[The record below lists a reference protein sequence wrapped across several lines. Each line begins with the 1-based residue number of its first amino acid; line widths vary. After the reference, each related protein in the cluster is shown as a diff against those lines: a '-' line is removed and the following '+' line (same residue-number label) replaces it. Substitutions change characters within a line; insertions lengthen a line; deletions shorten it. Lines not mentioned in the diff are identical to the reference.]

1 MSKNNQKQAVSP
13 VQELGLT
20 LDDLVKRGARQ
31 VIQQA
36 IEAELAE
43 LLSTC
48 SNITTLHGK
57 RAVVRNGYLPEREVL
72 TAAGQI
78 VVQVPKV
85 RDRTGSGIKFNSNV
99 VPPYVR
105 KSPRVSA
112 ALPWLYLKGIS
123 TGNMADALKVL
134 LGDDARG
141 LSANVVSRL
150 KEQWAG
156 EHTNWNRRDLSL
168 SRYVY
173 WWADGIHTGL
183 RSEHSDGQCLLV
195 IVGVTPEGTK
205 ERVAIGDGYRES
217 KESWKDLLLDLKQR
231 GLQSGPLLAAGDGAM
246 GFWAALEEVFPQTRH
261 QRCWFHKMGNV
272 LNALPKSLQAR
283 AKADMQA
290 IWMAST
296 RDDSR
301 AACTKFVERY
311 KAKYPKAVEKIE
323 RDRDS
328 LLAFYDFPAEHWQ
341 HIRTTNPIESTFATV
356 RHRTSRTRNCV
367 SRPTFLGLAFKL
379 IEEAEKSWQK
389 IRGSEKIELL
399 LKGIPFKDGE
409 PVQDNLPLPNWCRHT
424 C

>member
-367 SRPTFLGLAFKL
+367 SRPKFLGLAFKL

-389 IRGSEKIELL
+389 YVALKNRTVIEGDSL
-399 LKGIPFKDGE
+399 
-409 PVQDNLPLPNWCRHT
+409 QRR
-424 C
+424 

>member
-328 LLAFYDFPAEHWQ
+328 LLTFYDFPAEHWQ

-409 PVQDNLPLPNWCRHT
+409 PVQDNPPVQQKLAA
-424 C
+424 